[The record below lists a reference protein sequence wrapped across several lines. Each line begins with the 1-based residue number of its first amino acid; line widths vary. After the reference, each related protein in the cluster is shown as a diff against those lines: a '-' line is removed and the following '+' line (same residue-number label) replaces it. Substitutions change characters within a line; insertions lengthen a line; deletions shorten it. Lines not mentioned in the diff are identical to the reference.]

1 LSCSQSR
8 TGWPPKTGSSAR
20 SGRRY
25 RDRLA
30 QALLILIGLWV
41 TGIPAALLFG
51 LLPSCWP

>member
-8 TGWPPKTGSSAR
+8 TGWTPKTESSAR